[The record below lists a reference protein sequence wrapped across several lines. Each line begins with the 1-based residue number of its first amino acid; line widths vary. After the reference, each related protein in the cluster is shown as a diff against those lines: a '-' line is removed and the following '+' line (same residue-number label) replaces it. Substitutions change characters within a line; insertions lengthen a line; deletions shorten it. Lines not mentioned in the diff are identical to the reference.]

1 MSRGKG
7 HVEPFVIAIFFIAL
21 DIALMAPLLVT
32 LSQHFAI
39 THRWAS
45 WVIALYL
52 AVFSFAL
59 PFAESW
65 TRRID
70 GRRRWG
76 ISLSLLALG
85 SIVGAIAPAWM
96 VLLAG
101 RMLQALGASG
111 TVPLLVQGLRQS
123 RRPMLVRVLGRLMPA
138 LLILVPLLSSFLNR
152 QWGWRA
158 VFVAFLPLIL
168 LLLLI
173 ARRLQSIRPP
183 RPSKL
188 QGLESGSTF
197 FFLGS
202 LLFAMIAVTRMEGVA
217 GWKEILHPEV
227 FPFWI
232 LSLGLVVPLVMVEK
246 RVEHPLFIPDP
257 ANRGFIFVQ
266 MTAAVSGMSLMVPV
280 IIPGWITPI
289 FPDWLE
295 IGGIGLAIV
304 ALAVG
309 PSLLLARWIAGR
321 WGSRIA
327 LSAGFMM
334 LSLSSF
340 ILGVSR
346 NFTLVFPALL
356 LLGGGIGL
364 TLAAP
369 FHDLLFGRW
378 PLRRIRTGLVVLDM
392 FRAAGGALGLLLIT
406 RLIDERDFQAGEAL
420 MMVTAV
426 SLAGSF
432 LALRLPGCRRKREG
446 W

>member
-123 RRPMLVRVLGRLMPA
+123 RRPMLVRALGRLMPA

-227 FPFWI
+227 FPLLDSFPRI
-232 LSLGLVVPLVMVEK
+232 GCPPGHGGKAGGASAVYSRSGKSGFHICTDDGSRFGNE
-246 RVEHPLFIPDP
+246 PDG
-257 ANRGFIFVQ
+257 ARDH
-266 MTAAVSGMSLMVPV
+266 
-280 IIPGWITPI
+280 PGWITPI

-356 LLGGGIGL
+356 LLGGGDRTDLGSAIPRS
-364 TLAAP
+364 AVRQMAP
-369 FHDLLFGRW
+369 SAHPDGFGGVGHV
-378 PLRRIRTGLVVLDM
+378 P
-392 FRAAGGALGLLLIT
+392 GGGGCLGLLLIT

>member
-1 MSRGKG
+1 
-7 HVEPFVIAIFFIAL
+7 
-21 DIALMAPLLVT
+21 
-32 LSQHFAI
+32 
-39 THRWAS
+39 
-45 WVIALYL
+45 
-52 AVFSFAL
+52 
-59 PFAESW
+59 
-65 TRRID
+65 
-70 GRRRWG
+70 
-76 ISLSLLALG
+76 
-85 SIVGAIAPAWM
+85 
-96 VLLAG
+96 
-101 RMLQALGASG
+101 
-111 TVPLLVQGLRQS
+111 
-123 RRPMLVRVLGRLMPA
+123 
-138 LLILVPLLSSFLNR
+138 
-152 QWGWRA
+152 
-158 VFVAFLPLIL
+158 
-168 LLLLI
+168 
-173 ARRLQSIRPP
+173 
-183 RPSKL
+183 
-188 QGLESGSTF
+188 
-197 FFLGS
+197 
-202 LLFAMIAVTRMEGVA
+202 
-217 GWKEILHPEV
+217 
-227 FPFWI
+227 
-232 LSLGLVVPLVMVEK
+232 MVEK